1 MYSRLMVSWSPDVIT
16 FHSVKKVTLWEDK
29 IYPRL
34 HLERKLV
41 MARAKS
47 GLPKRLSGK
56 ESTCQ
61 YRKLGFDPWIE
72 EIPWRRKQQPTPV
85 FLSEKSHG
93 QRSLVGYSP
102 WGHKESDATEL
113 PNNNN
118 SPLSCSIHARLPVSG
133 DGNHIPG
140 ILFQCPVNGHVVR
153 TNTKHVYPLSGF
165 QLDFV
170 LSRKESKATPSN
182 KPKKQILFLTVIDS
196 LASLFSHF
204 WASTKY

>member
-102 WGHKESDATEL
+102 WCCKEFYTTER
-113 PNNNN
+113 
-118 SPLSCSIHARLPVSG
+118 LS
-133 DGNHIPG
+133 
-140 ILFQCPVNGHVVR
+140 VR
-153 TNTKHVYPLSGF
+153 THTHTHTHSHKHTMI
-165 QLDFV
+165 V
-170 LSRKESKATPSN
+170 L
-182 KPKKQILFLTVIDS
+182 
-196 LASLFSHF
+196 
-204 WASTKY
+204 

>member
-1 MYSRLMVSWSPDVIT
+1 MYSRLMVSWSLDVIT
-16 FHSVKKVTLWEDK
+16 FHSVIKVTLWEDK

-47 GLPKRLSGK
+47 GLPKWLSGK

-93 QRSLVGYSP
+93 QRSLAGYSP
-102 WGHKESDATEL
+102 WCCKEFYTTEQ
-113 PNNNN
+113 
-118 SPLSCSIHARLPVSG
+118 LSAHTHTHTHTHTAKSIR
-133 DGNHIPG
+133 
-140 ILFQCPVNGHVVR
+140 
-153 TNTKHVYPLSGF
+153 
-165 QLDFV
+165 
-170 LSRKESKATPSN
+170 
-182 KPKKQILFLTVIDS
+182 
-196 LASLFSHF
+196 
-204 WASTKY
+204 W